1 MKIGKKQF
9 VSSSERGVQQG
20 SVWSPILLLI
30 NGPSSMPAC
39 KVKFG
44 HLCEQFLATLVVPY
58 MPMTF
63 VYTLPAA
70 FSLWKHRSPW
80 CNKKA
85 NYNFL
90 KLNMGM
96 SEVIVFSNDR
106 SATSIECS

>member
-1 MKIGKKQF
+1 MWQSVEAGSNTGNVCRVKIGKKQF

-80 CNKKA
+80 CKK
-85 NYNFL
+85 
-90 KLNMGM
+90 MQITI
-96 SEVIVFSNDR
+96 S
-106 SATSIECS
+106 